1 MNGFVG
7 GIAEMYL
14 VNEKEEAIFLRK
26 RLSTIK
32 VAIEEVLACHTAL
45 LHICVRGM

>member
-1 MNGFVG
+1 MIVVIVG

-14 VNEKEEAIFLRK
+14 VSEEEEGIFLNK

-32 VAIEEVLACHTAL
+32 VAIEEVTNSCLFN
-45 LHICVRGM
+45 II